1 MPGHR
6 AFPLRVAIA
15 GAHSDDGS
23 VHPDAPTSGSGV
35 RDVRGALGVSSIRGD
50 RDATVEAGRVGQ
62 QLLGRQTVVER
73 QGQQLGPG
81 QVTGP
86 GITVDPHESPV
97 GSMEGSQQPLDSASS
112 EHGAAAV
119 DQDRLR
125 RGDGA
130 VQLACGARGITV
142 DDSRQG
148 VASGHASRIVTTSVG
163 GMNAP
168 STDPAAGDTPF
179 GRVPGPDSDR
189 RAHLDLTGEGWTLT
203 SPWRR
208 DLRGSWR
215 SPEGLEEGLA
225 RLDDVHALL
234 VDAEPT
240 GPSPDA
246 ATTGALATFVT
257 RAIARGTF
265 VVGDLPAVVSRRVHA
280 GVPGAVHAR
289 PGDLAFDLPAVRQRR
304 QVLAPQ
310 VTHGLAP
317 TVSILLATRRPH
329 LLDAI
334 VAMIRAQTY
343 RSVELVIAVHGG
355 DPDDLPRP
363 DVGDLGLQVLAAP
376 ADRSLGH
383 ALSLAADTAGGDLLT
398 KMDDDDHY
406 GPDHLLDLVIGRHVS
421 GAPVVGKS
429 STVVHLE
436 SLDTTVRRVIG
447 TPESL
452 VHRVAGGTIL
462 VGADELR
469 ALGGWAD
476 VPRAVDSALM
486 GAATAAGAAIYRP
499 HDIGYVYVRSAGEG
513 HTWSADAGH
522 FLANVREQ
530 WLGLLSHPDFG
541 T

>member
-1 MPGHR
+1 MR
-6 AFPLRVAIA
+6 AL
-15 GAHSDDGS
+15 
-23 VHPDAPTSGSGV
+23 T
-35 RDVRGALGVSSIRGD
+35 
-50 RDATVEAGRVGQ
+50 
-62 QLLGRQTVVER
+62 
-73 QGQQLGPG
+73 
-81 QVTGP
+81 
-86 GITVDPHESPV
+86 
-97 GSMEGSQQPLDSASS
+97 
-112 EHGAAAV
+112 
-119 DQDRLR
+119 
-125 RGDGA
+125 
-130 VQLACGARGITV
+130 
-142 DDSRQG
+142 
-148 VASGHASRIVTTSVG
+148 
-163 GMNAP
+163 
-168 STDPAAGDTPF
+168 TDPAAGDTPL

-189 RAHLDLTGEGWTLT
+189 RARLDLTGTGWTLR

-208 DLRGSWR
+208 GTGGTWQQPGALDD
-215 SPEGLEEGLA
+215 GLE
-225 RLDDVHALL
+225 RLDHVHALV

-246 ATTGALATFVT
+246 ATTAALATFVT

-280 GVPGAVHAR
+280 DVPGAAHGR
-289 PGDLAFDLPAVRQRR
+289 PGDLAFDVASVRQRR
-304 QVLAPQ
+304 QVLAPR
-310 VTHGLAP
+310 VGHSLAP
-317 TVSILLATRRPH
+317 TVSVLLATRRPH

-334 VAMIRAQTY
+334 AAMLRAQTY
-343 RSVELVIAVHGG
+343 RRLEVVVAVHGG

-363 DVGDLGLQVLAAP
+363 DLGDLDVRVIATP

-383 ALSLAADTAGGDLLT
+383 ALALAAEAASGELLT
-398 KMDDDDHY
+398 KVDDDDHY
-406 GPDHLLDLVIGRHVS
+406 GPDHVLDLVIARHVS

-429 STVVHLE
+429 STVVHVE

-486 GAATAAGAAIYRP
+486 RAATAAGAAIYRP
-499 HDIGYVYVRSAGEG
+499 HDIGYVYVRHAGEG

-522 FLANVREQ
+522 FLANAREQ
-530 WLGLLSHPDFG
+530 WLGLLRHPDFG